1 MSDLYNVEYFR
12 EQVEKMRLVISRFLK
27 DYKTVDELMSEP
39 QKMAEFA
46 QVKREQG
53 RNK

>member
-1 MSDLYNVEYFR
+1 MSEPYSTEYFSD
-12 EQVEKMRLVISRFLK
+12 QIEKMRLVVSRFLK
-27 DYKTVDELMSEP
+27 GYKTVAELMSEP
-39 QKMAEFA
+39 QKITEFA

>member
-1 MSDLYNVEYFR
+1 MSEPYNTEYFSD
-12 EQVEKMRLVISRFLK
+12 QIEKMRLLISRFLK
-27 DYKTVDELMSEP
+27 DYKTVAELMSEP
-39 QKMAEFA
+39 QKITEFA